1 MVEISEIALSKDLRN
16 VTIYWLLDDINAQD
30 DVNRRVVEKS
40 NKVNIEKISAWFET
54 VIPKFRFALTSKVS
68 FKVNDMSVY
77 FKTWEMCITL
87 SLLSLSSRSN
97 STLDSDSLASLLS
110 LSLSSYV

>member
-68 FKVNDMSVY
+68 FKVNNMMMMNILLVSTSKLGKCVSLSR
-77 FKTWEMCITL
+77 FSLITL
-87 SLLSLSSRSN
+87 
-97 STLDSDSLASLLS
+97 
-110 LSLSSYV
+110 